1 MKLSTIIFRFTTL
14 LLLLLSS
21 GGTLTAQWQAYTLT
35 DTVGTHD
42 LRIAQGNDQVAWSV
56 AMKYK
61 VAATTYEW
69 VPAKTLFFAKTNDG
83 GNTWSSGTIPMGVD
97 PYASN
102 VCPLSKDVAWASGVD
117 EDYASYVLR
126 TTDGGTTWKRFM
138 EDKFVGSTSY
148 VDFVHFWDA
157 QNGIAVGDP
166 APAAGTSTTPFFE
179 IYRTTDGGTTWL
191 RVPSANIPP
200 PMNEFGSG
208 GDYEVRGN
216 HVWFNAIDGTDFL
229 GKRIYHSKDRG
240 QTWRVLD
247 PPGDRIAAW
256 SFVDSLH
263 GIVINPRS
271 GAGQPI
277 AIQYTADGGT
287 TWTQLPPFNPS
298 ELGGDW
304 ALIPQS
310 YFLMSSRR
318 VNNTTGP
325 FATHL
330 SKDLGKTWQQ
340 IATNDFIAMTYFN
353 SPTVG
358 YAGGAQPTGRA
369 TRMYKYNGS
378 PLTGLLANRTL
389 AAHVAV
395 MPNPAADFAT
405 VTVEVEQPDTFLF
418 LLNDAQGRLLQR
430 QVVDKTTQANVRFD
444 LKNVPAG
451 VYTITVSTEKGHLV
465 KQIVKNE

>member
-1 MKLSTIIFRFTTL
+1 MKLSIIIFRFTTL
-14 LLLLLSS
+14 LLLFFS
-21 GGTLTAQWQAYTLT
+21 GATVTAQWQAYTLT
-35 DTVGTHD
+35 DTVGTYD
-42 LRIAQGNDQVAWSV
+42 LRIAHGNDQVAWSI

-61 VAATTYEW
+61 VTATDIEW
-69 VPAKTLFFAKTNDG
+69 VPSKTLFFAKTNDG
-83 GNTWSSGTIPMGVD
+83 GNTWSSGTIPMGID

-138 EDKFVGSTSY
+138 EDKFIESASY
-148 VDFVHFWDA
+148 VNFVHLWDA
-157 QNGIAVGDP
+157 QNGVAVGDP
-166 APAAGTSTTPFFE
+166 APSGTGTTPFFE
-179 IYRTTDGGTTWL
+179 IYRTTDGGTTWQ

-200 PMNEFGSG
+200 PINKEYGIG

-216 HVWFNAIDGTDFL
+216 HVWFSTIDGNDFTL
-229 GKRIYHSKDRG
+229 RRIYHSKDRG

-247 PPGDRIAAW
+247 PPGTSFGAW
-256 SFVDSLH
+256 TFADSLH
-263 GIVINPRS
+263 GIVVTRPV
-271 GAGQPI
+271 AAQPL

-304 ALIPQS
+304 SLIPQS
-310 YFLMSSRR
+310 YFLMSFRR

-325 FATHL
+325 FTTYL
-330 SKDLGKTWQQ
+330 SKDLGETWQQ
-340 IATNDFIAMTYFN
+340 IATNDYIAVTYFN
-353 SPTVG
+353 SPTLG
-358 YAGGAQPTGRA
+358 YAGGGPPLGRA

-378 PLTGLLANRTL
+378 PLTGLLANHTL
-389 AAHVAV
+389 EARIVIA
-395 MPNPAADFAT
+395 PNPAADFAE

-430 QVVDKTTQANVRFD
+430 QVVAKTAQANVRFD

-451 VYTITVSTEKGHLV
+451 IYTITVSTEKGHLV
-465 KQIVKNE
+465 RQIVKNE